1 MHGCCTQV
9 DALLDSQNA
18 RARKLVLQHT
28 DKILALSEH
37 LSKHKVRVCLSGST
51 AWLLQQLMMLDKLGT
66 SQHNLLLEAL
76 P

>member
-37 LSKHKVRVCLSGST
+37 LSKHKVRVCFVRQHCLAAAAADD
-51 AWLLQQLMMLDKLGT
+51 AWQAGHQ
-66 SQHNLLLEAL
+66 SIQYVA
-76 P
+76 